1 MRMLILIIQEL
12 NLLMKALMIAIG
24 MELLKVTQIISNK
37 LLIR

>member
-24 MELLKVTQIISNK
+24 MELLKVIQIISNK